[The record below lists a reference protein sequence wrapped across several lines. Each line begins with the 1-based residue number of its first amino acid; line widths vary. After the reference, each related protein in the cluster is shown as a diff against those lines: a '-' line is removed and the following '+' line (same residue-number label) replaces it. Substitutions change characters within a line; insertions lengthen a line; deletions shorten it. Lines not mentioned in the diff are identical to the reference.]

1 MYLLRVKISK
11 YYEELYNLIQVDTI
25 NSADCHIRLFG
36 YERRKMII
44 TNRIMLLLRRFIYDS
59 RATEILIINIFILV
73 KITNRENYRY

>member
-11 YYEELYNLIQVDTI
+11 YYEELYNLIQFDTI

-36 YERRKMII
+36 YERRKII
-44 TNRIMLLLRRFIYDS
+44 IINRIMLLLKRFIYDS

-73 KITNRENYRY
+73 KITN